1 MQLST
6 FIASASMIGLS
17 FLVPVPGQ
25 SQVQVIQ
32 EVNHDYFQV
41 VFLILGR
48 GVCLLRRFNIQDR
61 LLGAALAPVKIATTL
76 VPIA

>member
-48 GVCLLRRFNIQDR
+48 GVCLLRGFSIQDR

>member
-32 EVNHDYFQV
+32 EVNHDCFQV
-41 VFLILGR
+41 VFLILGP
-48 GVCLLRRFNIQDR
+48 GVCLLRRFTIQDR